1 MPSLLPI
8 QQENRGRRREGF
20 KQCLQHPG
28 STPGPAVPPR
38 WRGAGATGAASCAG
52 PAGWG
57 CTTPPP
63 SCAAPSPAQGLIL
76 PLRALAAPAR
86 SAKAPAWGHLS
97 QPGPIG
103 QAGLRPCALSRVQ
116 RWGRRLRE
124 ARTAPA
130 PSSPRGRRRGGG
142 RPAVP
147 GPACPGLLSCGRVVL
162 PRRVLLQRG
171 VPRHPHLRGGPD
183 GQRALRDVPDGSLPR
198 AHQPGP
204 CPLRQQQR
212 HLPVGV
218 PPAAGHVPPGALHR
232 RAPLRELLG

>member
-8 QQENRGRRREGF
+8 RQENRGRRREGF
-20 KQCLQHPG
+20 KQCLQRPG

-38 WRGAGATGAASCAG
+38 RRGAGATGAAGCAG

-57 CTTPPP
+57 CTKPPALLHSSEP
-63 SCAAPSPAQGLIL
+63 CPGPDPAPADPRRPCSLCQGTCVG
-76 PLRALAAPAR
+76 PLVPAR
-86 SAKAPAWGHLS
+86 SR
-97 QPGPIG
+97 
-103 QAGLRPCALSRVQ
+103 RPSR
-116 RWGRRLRE
+116 
-124 ARTAPA
+124 APA
-130 PSSPRGRRRGGG
+130 PRPLSGAVSGPLAPPGHWLLPLVPA

-147 GPACPGLLSCGRVVL
+147 GPCPGLLSCVRVVL

-183 GQRALRDVPDGSLPR
+183 GQRALRDVPDGSVPR

-204 CPLRQQQR
+204 CPVRQQQR

-232 RAPLRELLG
+232 RAPLRELLR

>member
-8 QQENRGRRREGF
+8 RHENRGRRREGF
-20 KQCLQHPG
+20 KQCLQRPG

-38 WRGAGATGAASCAG
+38 QHGAGAMGAAGCAG

-57 CTTPPP
+57 CTKPPTLLHSSERCP
-63 SCAAPSPAQGLIL
+63 CGPSPPLLSL
-76 PLRALAAPAR
+76 PRHLRGATCPSQVPSAKPGSLGCCFGAVGSPWHGRLLPIAPA
-86 SAKAPAWGHLS
+86 
-97 QPGPIG
+97 
-103 QAGLRPCALSRVQ
+103 
-116 RWGRRLRE
+116 
-124 ARTAPA
+124 
-130 PSSPRGRRRGGG
+130 

-147 GPACPGLLSCGRVVL
+147 GPCPGLLSCVRVVL

-204 CPLRQQQR
+204 CPVRQQQR